1 MLGVYDCCAPMIYDY
16 CAPMNYMTIEGYGQR
31 DSSVL

>member
-16 CAPMNYMTIEGYGQR
+16 CAPMNYVTIEGYGQR